1 MRLTTMVRIFHKPIK
16 FDIGFYACANKHE
29 DQMKSVDIKKCAILN
44 IQDIKKWNMTVF
56 CLFCHIYKW
65 GRTKV
70 Y

>member
-44 IQDIKKWNMTVF
+44 IQDIKK
-56 CLFCHIYKW
+56 
-65 GRTKV
+65 
-70 Y
+70 